1 MSKVLKYCVLTT
13 LLCIVGGLTY
23 AQTERIKRLEH
34 FKQLYHQAEHD
45 SLKARISL
53 DVSDIY
59 LDIQLDSAEKY
70 AFIAIRHA
78 AKAEHYSHLG
88 KANNFVGICYLN
100 RARLMTA
107 LEYFQKAYEAYDK
120 GGDKA
125 GVSKMLNNL
134 GVIYSETNNYPKAIE
149 IYKKAYFQDSVL
161 GNWDQA
167 CYALHNIAINCSGS
181 KRYDEAMYYA
191 QKLRKHATSL
201 DSELSVN
208 MVFGDVHFQLGQLDS
223 AEYYME
229 LAVKEIESAQDVGYT
244 TSGKLLLADIYQK
257 KGKLVECSKLLAE
270 VQQLILMHD
279 LPDKRMEWL
288 RIQSEYFEQTGQP
301 ALALNSL
308 RAYQELSDS
317 LDESNQLERLN
328 EINAKFENDNI
339 ERLVVEQDLMLKQ
352 NRSQLILIVVASLL
366 LMLICGAILYA
377 FYKKRAVNSVLSNQ
391 NEKIQNQRQ
400 KIISSINYAKKIQ
413 QSTLPSEE
421 DFENIFD
428 EAFIYFKPKDIISG
442 DFYSYQQIGT
452 KTYIAAIDCTG
463 HGVPGAFMS
472 LIANAKLNKVVNE
485 QGIVDPAQILLNLH
499 REIRNALHQDG
510 DINENMQD
518 GVEMS
523 ICAIDNSDNT
533 ISFAGAGSNIM
544 IQTEDGLTE
553 YKGQLPG
560 IGGNLIREG
569 VQIETIHIPYR
580 KGEVLFL
587 FSDGYYDQIGGKEGK
602 KLNKKKFREILTR
615 VSEIGLRYGKLT
627 CDAYISEWKMFEPQT
642 DDMMVIGIRL

>member
-1 MSKVLKYCVLTT
+1 MLKYCVLTC
-13 LLCIVGGLTY
+13 LLGLVGGSAV
-23 AQTERIKRLEH
+23 AQAERLRRLEH
-34 FKQLYHQAEHD
+34 FKQLYEQAEHD
-45 SLKARISL
+45 SLKARIAL
-53 DVSDIY
+53 DISDIY
-59 LDIQLDSAEKY
+59 LDIQLDSAEKF
-70 AFIAIRHA
+70 AIIAIRHA
-78 AKAEHYSHLG
+78 TKANHYSHLG

-107 LEYFQKAYEAYDK
+107 LEFFQHAYEAYDK

-149 IYKKAYFQDSVL
+149 IYKKAYLQDSAL
-161 GNWDQA
+161 GNWEQA
-167 CYALHNIAINCSGS
+167 SYALHNIAINCSGS
-181 KRYDEAMYYA
+181 QRYDEAMYYA
-191 QKLRKHATSL
+191 LKLKQNAHLLNSK
-201 DSELSVN
+201 LSVN
-208 MVFGDVHFQLGQLDS
+208 MVFGDIFFQLGQLDS
-223 AEYYME
+223 AQYYME
-229 LAVKEIESAQDVGYT
+229 LAVAEIEKAQDVGYT
-244 TSGKLLLADIYQK
+244 TSGKLTLAEIYLQQ
-257 KGKLVECSKLLAE
+257 GKLAECSQLLTE
-270 VQQLILMHD
+270 VNQLIVLHD
-279 LPDKRMEWL
+279 LPDKRLEWL
-288 RIQSEYFEQTGQP
+288 RIQSNYFERSGQSD
-301 ALALNSL
+301 LALKSL
-308 RAYQELSDS
+308 RAYQGLSDS
-317 LDESNQLERLN
+317 LDAINQLERLN

-339 ERLVVEQDLMLKQ
+339 ERLVAEQDLMLKQ
-352 NRSQLILIVVASLL
+352 NRSQLILIILISLL
-366 LMLICGAILYA
+366 LLLICGAILYA
-377 FYKKRAVNSVLSNQ
+377 FYKKRALNSVLKKQ
-391 NEKIQNQRQ
+391 NEKIQQQRQ

-442 DFYSYQQIGT
+442 DFYSYQQMGST
-452 KTYIAAIDCTG
+452 TYIAAIDCTG

-485 QGIVDPAQILLNLH
+485 QGILDPAQILVHLH
-499 REIRNALHQDG
+499 REIRNALNQDG

-523 ICAIDNSDNT
+523 ICAIDNANHT
-533 ISFAGAGSNIM
+533 IAFAGAGSNI
-544 IQTEDGLTE
+544 IVHTEQGLME

-560 IGGNLIREG
+560 IGGNLIG
-569 VQIETIHIPYR
+569 DNTQVETIHIPYN

-615 VSEIGLRYGKLT
+615 VTEIGLSYGKLT